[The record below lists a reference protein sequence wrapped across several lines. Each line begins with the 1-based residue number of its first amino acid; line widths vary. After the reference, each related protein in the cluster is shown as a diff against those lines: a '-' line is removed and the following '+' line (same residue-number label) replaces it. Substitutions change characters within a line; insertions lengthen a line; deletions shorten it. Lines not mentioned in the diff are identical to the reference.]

1 MFFGCTG
8 SPRTLCRIGVLRGEI
23 AVPAVRDHLQRSRRI
38 WRAARAALLQTTTR
52 TCRTADRRRTLAPQ
66 YAVGQRVW
74 LSSANIPLK
83 SMSRKLAPR
92 FLGPFTVR
100 RIINPV
106 SVRLQLPASMKVHP
120 TFHVSQLK
128 PVSSSPLCPPAG
140 PPPPARVVDDA
151 PAYSVRQLLDVRRRG
166 RGYQFLVD
174 WEGTARRN
182 GPGSLVLL
190 FWTLVLL
197 QTFIGDILTS
207 LVGRREASLEGGY
220 C

>member
-1 MFFGCTG
+1 M
-8 SPRTLCRIGVLRGEI
+8 
-23 AVPAVRDHLQRSRRI
+23 
-38 WRAARAALLQTTTR
+38 
-52 TCRTADRRRTLAPQ
+52 
-66 YAVGQRVW
+66 W

-83 SMSRKLAPR
+83 SMSWKLAPR

-106 SVRLQLPASMKVHP
+106 SVRLQLPASVKVHP

-174 WEGTARRN
+174 WEGCGPEERAWI
-182 GPGSLVLL
+182 PGSLVLDPGL
-190 FWTLVLL
+190 IADFY
-197 QTFIGDILTS
+197 
-207 LVGRREASLEGGY
+207 RRHPDKPGGPPGGVP
-220 C
+220 